1 MQRGT
6 NHLIV
11 EKSKRYILRGRKF
24 VSTRKTHLWETKQTF
39 SFFFFVATHFVARE
53 FLKERFMNEPPPVYH
68 RCHSSHHVFK
78 KKQWKK
84 NKSFIFSLESRLSLK
99 AGANWSLRASNSD
112 KTTNDVKHYW
122 QLSLEDLIEEFVA
135 GLYWIGI
142 MLMSAPSI
150 RFNWPERAAC
160 IYHACIGQ
168 HGCTLL
174 SAPAVKA
181 HSQLSKYTFLKLKI
195 YFILYPV

>member
-24 VSTRKTHLWETKQTF
+24 MSTRKTHLWETKQTF
-39 SFFFFVATHFVARE
+39 SFFFCSYSFCCSRIP
-53 FLKERFMNEPPPVYH
+53 ERTLHEWTST
-68 RCHSSHHVFK
+68 CLSSVSFITSYFQEETMK
-78 KKQWKK
+78 KKR
-84 NKSFIFSLESRLSLK
+84 FIFSLESHLSLK
-99 AGANWSLRASNSD
+99 AGANRSLRASNSD

-122 QLSLEDLIEEFVA
+122 QLPLEDLIEEFVA
-135 GLYWIGI
+135 GLYWISI
-142 MLMSAPSI
+142 MLMSASSV

-168 HGCTLL
+168 QGCTLL

-181 HSQLSKYTFLKLKI
+181 HSQLSKCTFLKLKI